1 MLDMHPPILVSGV
14 RRAGRVAL
22 VAGGLLAAA
31 LAVAAPKPTPGVAQN
46 CPAKAT
52 LLVEH
57 FIGADCLACWQ
68 VAPPGLGAMPVGP
81 KEWSLDWIAP
91 TADDAAMAP
100 GALPEAGERLAR
112 VNAELPAR
120 IASAPAAFDSV
131 TALVKPSARRRFSVH
146 SSLPHNGYMGVQMHA
161 TGVWPAGSTG
171 WIALV
176 EHFIGADCLACWQVA
191 PPGLGAMPV
200 AAREWSLDWIAPT
213 ADDAAMAPGAL
224 PEAAER
230 LARVN
235 AELPARIA
243 SAPAAF
249 DSVTAASCSS
259 FRPRNNRSGVGL
271 SGSASECWI
280 CIHPF

>member
-1 MLDMHPPILVSGV
+1 MLDMHPPILGSAARLG
-14 RRAGRVAL
+14 RLSLAGA
-22 VAGGLLAAA
+22 GLLAAA
-31 LAVAAPKPTPGVAQN
+31 LAVAAPKAPPGVAKN
-46 CPAKAT
+46 CPARAT

-91 TADDAAMAP
+91 TTDDAAMAP

-120 IASAPAAFDSV
+120 MASAPAAFDSV
-131 TALVKPSARRRFSVH
+131 TALARPSAKRRFSVH

-176 EHFIGADCLACWQVA
+176 EQIDVGVRDTRIPRRLVRVLVGPVALPAGPGARNAVAPLYGLRWPENAHAENLVATAWVEDAQGRITQVA
-191 PPGLGAMPV
+191 TD
-200 AAREWSLDWIAPT
+200 RC
-213 ADDAAMAPGAL
+213 ADPK
-224 PEAAER
+224 
-230 LARVN
+230 
-235 AELPARIA
+235 
-243 SAPAAF
+243 
-249 DSVTAASCSS
+249 
-259 FRPRNNRSGVGL
+259 
-271 SGSASECWI
+271 
-280 CIHPF
+280 